1 MLPRMSRRVLLSGAT
16 GFIGRRVFS
25 SLVDAGWTVICA
37 SRDAEERAKLEPERS
52 WVRFDVQAPSTV
64 DAALHGVDAVLYL
77 IHSMGQ
83 TGDFEAM
90 ERTAAETLLRAAEK
104 AKVKRIVYLGGVAPA
119 GEASKHLRS
128 RMLTGEILRS
138 GAVPTIELRAGMVI
152 GAGGQSWQMV
162 RDLSARLPFMILPR
176 WLQNHSQPIAIAD
189 VVFALVR
196 SLELAPEVSGVF
208 DLPGPETLTG
218 EELLTRI
225 AALLGRRPYTLRVP
239 LLSPRLSSY
248 WLKLI
253 TRADFGIAQELV
265 AGLTSDLV
273 AQNKLFWSLTPERA
287 PTPLDV
293 AALAA
298 LREEQGQL
306 GLGTRVLEWGLQHLA
321 RRSEPGPG
329 QGAPAPIHPSECR
342 RRQQRR

>member
-1 MLPRMSRRVLLSGAT
+1 MLLGVSRRVLLTGAT
-16 GFIGRRVFS
+16 GFIGRRVCPA
-25 SLVDAGWTVICA
+25 LLEAGWEVICA
-37 SRDAEERAKLEPERS
+37 SRDAEERAKREPART
-52 WVRFDVQAPSTV
+52 WVRFDVQEPSTV
-64 DAALHGVDAVLYL
+64 EAAVRGVDAVLYL

-83 TGDFEAM
+83 TGDFEVK
-90 ERTAAETLLRAAEK
+90 ERAAAETLLRAAEK
-104 AKVKRIVYLGGVAPA
+104 AEVKRIAYLGGVAPA

-128 RMLTGEILRS
+128 RMLTGEILRGGS
-138 GAVPTIELRAGMVI
+138 VPTIELRAGMII

-176 WLQNHSQPIAIAD
+176 WLQNRSQPIAVAD

-196 SLELAPEVSGVF
+196 SLELPPGVSGVF

-218 EELLTRI
+218 EELLKRI

-239 LLSPRLSSY
+239 LLTPRLSSY

-273 AQNKLFWSLTPERA
+273 AQNKLFWSLTPQRV

-293 AALAA
+293 AALSA
-298 LREEQGQL
+298 LREEEG
-306 GLGTRVLEWGLQHLA
+306 GLSAGTRVLEWALQHLA
-321 RRSEPGPG
+321 RR
-329 QGAPAPIHPSECR
+329 
-342 RRQQRR
+342 QRA

>member
-1 MLPRMSRRVLLSGAT
+1 MLPKMTRRVLLTGAT
-16 GFIGRRVFS
+16 GFIGRRV
-25 SLVDAGWTVICA
+25 LPALLDAGWSVVCA
-37 SRDAEERAKLEPERS
+37 SRDADERARQEPAQT
-52 WVRFDVQAPSTV
+52 WVRFDVHEPSTV
-64 DAALHGVDAVLYL
+64 GAALQNVDAVLYL

-83 TGDFEAM
+83 TGDFEVK
-90 ERTAAETLLRAAEK
+90 ERAAAETLLRAAEK
-104 AKVKRIVYLGGVAPA
+104 AGIERIVYLGGVAPA

-138 GAVPTIELRAGMVI
+138 GSVPTIELRAGMII

-176 WLQNHSQPIAIAD
+176 WLQNHSQPIAVAD

-196 SLELAPEVSGVF
+196 SLELAPEVRGVF

-218 EELLTRI
+218 EELLERI
-225 AALLGRRPYTLRVP
+225 AALFGRRPYTLRVP
-239 LLSPRLSSY
+239 LLTPRLSSY

-273 AQNKLFWSLTPERA
+273 AQNQTFWSLAPERA

-293 AALAA
+293 AALSA
-298 LREEQGQL
+298 LHEEQEQL
-306 GLGTRVLEWGLQHLA
+306 GRGTRFLEWSLQHLA
-321 RRSEPGPG
+321 RR
-329 QGAPAPIHPSECR
+329 R
-342 RRQQRR
+342 

>member
-1 MLPRMSRRVLLSGAT
+1 MTGAT
-16 GFIGRRVFS
+16 GFIGRRVFPA
-25 SLVDAGWTVICA
+25 LLDAGWEVICA
-37 SRDAEERAKLEPERS
+37 SRDADERAKREPERT
-52 WVRFDVQAPSTV
+52 WLRFDVQEPSTV
-64 DAALHGVDAVLYL
+64 EAAVQGVDAVLYL

-83 TGDFEAM
+83 TGDFEVK
-90 ERTAAETLLRAAEK
+90 ERAAAETLLRAAEK
-104 AKVKRIVYLGGVAPA
+104 AKVKRIVYVGGVAPA

-128 RMLTGEILRS
+128 RMLTGEILRGGS
-138 GAVPTIELRAGMVI
+138 VPAIELRAGMII

-176 WLQNHSQPIAIAD
+176 WLQNRSQPIAVAD

-196 SLELAPEVSGVF
+196 SLELAPDVSGVF

-218 EELLTRI
+218 EELLKRI

-239 LLSPRLSSY
+239 LLTPRLSSY

-273 AQNKLFWSLTPERA
+273 AQNELFWSLTPERG
-287 PTPLDV
+287 PTALDE
-293 AALAA
+293 AALSA
-298 LREEQGQL
+298 LREEDGKL
-306 GLGTRVLEWGLQHLA
+306 SAGTRLLEWGLQHLA
-321 RRSEPGPG
+321 RR
-329 QGAPAPIHPSECR
+329 
-342 RRQQRR
+342 QQRPDPQRPDPG

>member
-1 MLPRMSRRVLLSGAT
+1 MLPKMTRRVLLTGAT
-16 GFIGRRVFS
+16 GFIGRRV
-25 SLVDAGWTVICA
+25 LPALLDAGWSVVCA
-37 SRDAEERAKLEPERS
+37 SRDADERALQEPAQT
-52 WVRFDVQAPSTV
+52 WVRFDVHEPSTV
-64 DAALHGVDAVLYL
+64 GPALQNVDAVLYL

-83 TGDFEAM
+83 TGDFEVK
-90 ERTAAETLLRAAEK
+90 ERAAAETLLRAAEK
-104 AKVKRIVYLGGVAPA
+104 AGIERIVYLGGVAPA

-128 RMLTGEILRS
+128 RMLTGDILRGGS
-138 GAVPTIELRAGMVI
+138 VPTIELRAGMII

-176 WLQNHSQPIAIAD
+176 WLQNHSQPIAVAD

-196 SLELAPEVSGVF
+196 SLELAPEVRGVF

-218 EELLTRI
+218 EELLKRI
-225 AALLGRRPYTLRVP
+225 AALFGRRPYTLRVP
-239 LLSPRLSSY
+239 LLTPRLSSY

-273 AQNKLFWSLTPERA
+273 AQNQTFWSLAPERA

-293 AALAA
+293 AALSA
-298 LREEQGQL
+298 LHEEQGQL
-306 GLGTRVLEWGLQHLA
+306 GRGTRFLEWSLQHLA
-321 RRSEPGPG
+321 RRS
-329 QGAPAPIHPSECR
+329 
-342 RRQQRR
+342 